1 MGLNT
6 DYTSIWNI
14 LHFPAGVLPV
24 TEVLPEEENVYTD
37 NYNDI
42 ATKKCRS
49 NVQGSAGMPIAV

>member
-24 TEVLPEEENVYTD
+24 TEVLPEEENVYSD

-42 ATKKCRS
+42 VTKKCRS

>member
-14 LHFPAGVLPV
+14 LHYPAGVLPV
-24 TEVLPEEENVYTD
+24 TEVLPEEENVYSD

-42 ATKKCRS
+42 VTKKCRS